1 MGRKVGSGQFFVGF
15 WRVLVVT
22 ATDVVR
28 KSGLFGQFL
37 AILVSFEKQKW
48 AEKFGKNGLKRP
60 KIGVFWGI
68 LAYFWVFLG
77 VFR

>member
-1 MGRKVGSGQFFVGF
+1 MGSGQF
-15 WRVLVVT
+15 LVSFLEIFGVT

-48 AEKFGKNGLKRP
+48 AEKFGKNE
-60 KIGVFWGI
+60 
-68 LAYFWVFLG
+68 
-77 VFR
+77 

>member
-48 AEKFGKNGLKRP
+48 AEKMSKKGLKRAKKGLKWAKNGL
-60 KIGVFWGI
+60 FW
-68 LAYFWVFLG
+68 AFSG

>member
-1 MGRKVGSGQFFVGF
+1 MGRKVGSGQFWSRFLIELL
-15 WRVLVVT
+15 RTYKLL
-22 ATDVVR
+22 VR

-48 AEKFGKNGLKRP
+48 AEKMSKKGLKRAKKGLKWAKNGL
-60 KIGVFWGI
+60 FW
-68 LAYFWVFLG
+68 AFSG